1 MTNISKSQVTDFQ
14 TRVLKW
20 YDAYGRKDL
29 PWHLNRDTYRVW
41 VSEIMLQQ
49 TQVSTVID
57 YFNNFMARF
66 PTLHSLATAD
76 TDDVLAHWSGL
87 GYYARARNLH
97 KAAQQVVE
105 VHKGEFPVGVE
116 GLTTL
121 PGIGRSTAGAIASVT
136 QGMRAPILDG
146 NVKRVLTRCFAVE
159 GHPSKAAVDKVLWK
173 LADQLTPTKRVAEY
187 TQVIMDL
194 GATVCTRSKP
204 KCNECPIQSH
214 CIAYAQGEPTRY
226 PTPKAKGPKKET
238 RHKNFFVVTT
248 STGELLLERRHSSG
262 IWGGLWCFPEAE
274 VDQTDLVI
282 NPLSIHIDESN
293 FSALEE
299 KRHTF
304 SHYHLMMSIYIHK
317 LDSTPTTIGE
327 ANYGW
332 YNAHEAMTLGLPKPI
347 ADTIQHHF
355 MLTNEGPKK

>member
-1 MTNISKSQVTDFQ
+1 MTNIAKTQVSDFQ
-14 TRVLKW
+14 TRVLQW
-20 YDAYGRKDL
+20 YDINGRKDL

-49 TQVSTVID
+49 TQVATVID
-57 YFNNFMARF
+57 YFNKFMARF

-76 TDDVLAHWSGL
+76 VDDVLAHWSGL

-97 KAAQQVVE
+97 KAAQHVFE
-105 VHKGEFPVGVE
+105 LHKGAFPVGVE
-116 GLTTL
+116 GLITL

-136 QGMRAPILDG
+136 QGLRAPILDG

-159 GHPSKAAVDKVLWK
+159 GHPSKAAVDKLLWSI
-173 LADQLTPTKRVAEY
+173 ADQLTPTKRVAEY
-187 TQVIMDL
+187 TQVMMDL

-204 KCNECPIQSH
+204 KCIECPIQSH

-238 RHKNFFVVTT
+238 RRKNFFVVMT
-248 STGELLLERRHSSG
+248 SAGKLLLERRQSSG
-262 IWGGLWCFPEAE
+262 IWGGLWCFPEADD
-274 VDQTDLVI
+274 DQTELMI
-282 NPLSIHIDESN
+282 NSLNIHIEESD

-304 SHYHLMMSIYIHK
+304 SHYHLMMSIYLHEI
-317 LDSTPTTIGE
+317 DTMPTTIGE

-332 YNAHEAMTLGLPKPI
+332 YNAHEAMALGLPKPI

-355 MLTNEGPKK
+355 MLT